1 MLSANE
7 EARQNEVLTAA
18 WIIFHPLTAGLREA
32 RVHRAITVHTLLQ
45 EVHALLRELHTQG
58 PHATSKPWRRHALA
72 SLA

>member
-32 RVHRAITVHTLLQ
+32 RVHRAITVHTLLG
-45 EVHALLRELHTQG
+45 ELHAQG
-58 PHATSKPWRRHALA
+58 PHATSNPWRRHALA